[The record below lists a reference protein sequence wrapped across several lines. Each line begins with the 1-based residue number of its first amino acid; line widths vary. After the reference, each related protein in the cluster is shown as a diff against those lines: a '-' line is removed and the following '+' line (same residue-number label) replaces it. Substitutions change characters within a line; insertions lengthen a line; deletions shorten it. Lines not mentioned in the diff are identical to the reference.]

1 MTLSF
6 LEWLLLIPVIGGSIY
21 AILCLIS
28 VIRFKA
34 VSAASPGRRSLSWPP
49 VTILKPICGLEKNL
63 RENLRSACVQDYP
76 EYQVVFSVQVPDDP
90 AIPLLKEL
98 QSEFGAQKVSI
109 AIDGSHTAPNGKIK
123 NLLGALLYA
132 RYDTLVISDS
142 DMLLGPEY
150 LKAIVAPL
158 EDPTVGYVCTLYKAS
173 HAGTWIERL
182 ELLTINADV
191 MSNIVFAHVTGA
203 SKPCLGSSTA
213 LHRSTLKAIGGLEAL
228 GEYLVEDYE
237 MGRRILK
244 TGKKSAIVF
253 HLIDTI
259 VDLKTVRQWWT
270 HQVYWD
276 QNIWFVEPAS
286 FFGTIVMRAIPFA
299 LLFAGLRLD
308 LLGLMVLGGAV
319 LVRLAT
325 AAAIL
330 GWGFQDR
337 EGVRSLALLPI
348 RDVAGLVFWF
358 LAITTRTV
366 TWRGANFNLTNDG
379 RLVPKEGGQSCESL
393 SSPATTSVS
402 PSR

>member
-1 MTLSF
+1 MMHTLF
-6 LEWLLLIPVIGGSIY
+6 EAICLVPVIGGSIY
-21 AILCLIS
+21 AVLCMIS
-28 VIRFKA
+28 VLRFKA
-34 VSAASPGRRSLSWPP
+34 VSAASPGRRPLSWPP
-49 VTILKPICGLEKNL
+49 VTILKPIYGLEKNL

-90 AIPLLKEL
+90 AIPLLREL
-98 QSEFGAQKVSI
+98 QSEFGAQKVTI

-123 NLLGALLYA
+123 NLLGALPYA
-132 RYDTLVISDS
+132 RYDILVISDS
-142 DMLLGPEY
+142 DILLGPEY

-173 HAGTWIERL
+173 HAGTWVERL

-191 MSNIVFAHVTGA
+191 MSNIVFAHMTGV
-203 SKPCLGSSTA
+203 SKPCLGASTA
-213 LHRSTLKAIGGLEAL
+213 LHRSTLKDIGGLEAL

-237 MGRRILK
+237 MGLRILK

-276 QNIWFVEPAS
+276 QNIRVVEPAK
-286 FFGTIVMRAIPFA
+286 FFGTIIVRAIPFA
-299 LLFAGLRLD
+299 LLFAALRLD
-308 LLGLMVLGGAV
+308 LLGAMVLGGAV

-330 GWGFQDR
+330 GWGFRDR
-337 EGVRSLALLPI
+337 EGIKSLALLPL
-348 RDVAGLVFWF
+348 RDTTGLVSWA
-358 LAITTRTV
+358 LAFTKRIV
-366 TWRGANFNLTNDG
+366 IWRGAEFILCRDG
-379 RLVPKEGGQSCESL
+379 RMAPR
-393 SSPATTSVS
+393 P
-402 PSR
+402 